1 MNLKELSQA
10 VIDGDHIKSAELTQ
24 RAIREG
30 VPPGDI
36 INNGL
41 IPGMDEVGRLFNA
54 DEYFLPGMML
64 AARAMHVSMNAVK
77 PLLVQNNV
85 ALLGRIV
92 VGTAKG
98 DLHDVG
104 KNMVCMMLEGAG
116 FDMIDLGVDVSPEK
130 FVAAV
135 RDDKVDMIAMSTL
148 LTTTM
153 ASMKTTIDALTESGL
168 RNKVK
173 VMIGGAPVTQ
183 LFADDI
189 GADGYA
195 PDATSAVETARGL
208 MT

>member
-1 MNLKELSQA
+1 MNLKDLSQA
-10 VIDGDHIKSAELTQ
+10 VIVGNHTRSVELTQ
-24 RAIREG
+24 QAIGEG

-41 IPGMDEVGRLFNA
+41 IPGMDEVGRLFKTG
-54 DEYFLPGMML
+54 EYFIPDMML
-64 AARAMHVSMNAVK
+64 AARAMHVSMNVVK
-77 PLLVQNNV
+77 PLLVQYKD
-85 ALLGRIV
+85 ALKGRIV
-92 VGTAKG
+92 IGTVKG

-104 KNMVCMMLEGAG
+104 KNLVCMMLEGAG
-116 FDMIDLGVDVSPEK
+116 FDVIDLGIDVSSDK

-135 RDDKVDMIAMSTL
+135 RDDKVDLLAMSAL

-153 ASMKTTIDALTESGL
+153 ASMKKTLDALTASGL

-173 VMIGGAPVTQ
+173 VLIGGAPVTQ

-195 PDATSAVETARGL
+195 PDATSAVDKARELTA
-208 MT
+208 